1 MTRDEVFS
9 YTASIDELVSHAN
22 RFAPEGTRGVT
33 EFRAELGGLL
43 TVLIASCYENIVK
56 QTLIDY
62 STRHHLEFGRFTE
75 GAFSKLNSRIQ
86 LRDLRQYCSYGS
98 PSILSHFKDKMARRK
113 SFYRRIAR
121 VEIDKAYEQL
131 LLWRHDYAHAGK
143 KNTTIEEAVRT
154 HKEGFPVLL
163 SFTEAFEK
171 FSP

>member
-1 MTRDEVFS
+1 
-9 YTASIDELVSHAN
+9 
-22 RFAPEGTRGVT
+22 
-33 EFRAELGGLL
+33 
-43 TVLIASCYENIVK
+43 
-56 QTLIDY
+56 
-62 STRHHLEFGRFTE
+62 
-75 GAFSKLNSRIQ
+75 
-86 LRDLRQYCSYGS
+86 
-98 PSILSHFKDKMARRK
+98 MARRK
-113 SFYRRIAR
+113 AFYRRIAR